1 MAAPAPECD
10 IDCELAFVADLEAT
24 GGKVMADGPFS
35 NFVHPSAEAHTG
47 FLAEFFATIA
57 REATSALRPK
67 YGHLYGVESATPP
80 NAEVVGW
87 TLFEYR

>member
-1 MAAPAPECD
+1 M
-10 IDCELAFVADLEAT
+10 ADLKAAV
-24 GGKVMADGPFS
+24 GKVMADHPFS
-35 NFVHPSAEAHTG
+35 DFVDPSAKAHTG

-67 YGHLYGVESATPP
+67 YGHLYGFESATPP
-80 NAEVVGW
+80 NAEMVGW